1 MFNRKDVDEMPR
13 FTIIVLDSFG
23 VGAMPDAGRFKD
35 AGADT
40 LAHVRQAAGGLDI
53 PNMIN
58 LGLYN
63 IDGLDLP
70 GAASPSGCYGKC
82 AERSD
87 AKDTTSGHFEIAGII
102 VDKPY
107 KVFEKFPPRIIDEL
121 ERLIGVKTIGNYP
134 ASGTEIIQ
142 ALGDEHVATGRP
154 IVYLSADSVMQIAM
168 HEDIFPLD
176 RQYEICKIARALMS
190 GDDTVGRVICR
201 PFVGGNGRYT
211 RTENRRDF
219 AVDPPKDTLLNIL
232 KDSGRDVIA
241 VGKIE
246 DIFNRSG
253 ITKIEH
259 TRNNAQGIEAVTR
272 LLSEDFDGLLFANL
286 VDFDMLYGHRNDV
299 SGYARALEYFDG
311 TLPGILERLSGGD
324 ILVITADHGC
334 DPTHPGTDH
343 TREYVPLLVFGP
355 ELRKGVNLGVRETF
369 ADIGATAAEYFGY
382 KDNGGL
388 AGKSFLGEV
397 RHDEAV
403 RASV

>member
-1 MFNRKDVDEMPR
+1 MHR
-13 FTIIVLDSFG
+13 FIIIVLDSVG
-23 VGAMPDAGRFKD
+23 VGAMPDAERFKD
-35 AGADT
+35 AGANT
-40 LAHVRQAAGGLDI
+40 LTHVRQTAGGLNI
-53 PNMIN
+53 PNMID

-82 AERSD
+82 AERSN

-107 KVFEKFPPRIIDEL
+107 KVFEKFPPRIIEEL
-121 ERLIGVKTIGNYP
+121 ERRIGLKTIGNYP

-142 ALGDEHVATGRP
+142 ALGDEHVSTGRP

-168 HEDIFPLD
+168 HEDIIPLY
-176 RQYEICKIARALMS
+176 RQYEICKIARGLMQ

-201 PFVGGNGRYT
+201 PFIGGNGSYT
-211 RTENRRDF
+211 RTENRPDF
-219 AVDPPKDTLLNIL
+219 AVDPPGATVLNSL
-232 KDSGRDVIA
+232 KDNGRDVIA

-259 TRNNAQGIEAVTR
+259 TKNNAQGIDAVIR
-272 LLSEDFDGLLFANL
+272 LLGEDFDGLLFANL
-286 VDFDMLYGHRNDV
+286 VDFDMLYGHRNDAA
-299 SGYARALEYFDG
+299 GYAEALEYFDG
-311 TLPGILERLSGGD
+311 MLPGILERLSGGD

-343 TREYVPLLVFGP
+343 TREYIPLLVSGP
-355 ELRKGVNLGVRETF
+355 DLRRGVNLGVRETF

-382 KDNGGL
+382 GDNGKL
-388 AGKSFLGEV
+388 AGKSFLGEITNPC
-397 RHDEAV
+397 D
-403 RASV
+403 